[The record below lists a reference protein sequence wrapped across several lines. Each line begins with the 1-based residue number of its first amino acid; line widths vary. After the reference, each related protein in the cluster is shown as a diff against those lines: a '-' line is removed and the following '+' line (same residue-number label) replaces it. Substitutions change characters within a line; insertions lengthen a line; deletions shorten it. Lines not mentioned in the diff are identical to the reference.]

1 MDNIS
6 SKSNN
11 YCLEGFKA
19 DLLSSRSS
27 LREFKKDLNSYQQ
40 PLASKSKQT
49 SNLSVE
55 IVSVHIPKT
64 GGCSFRSILTKIYG
78 EEHCYL
84 DYEPSLVNLDVIT
97 SKHKVIHGHLATR
110 FVSKFPTAKII
121 VWIRNPIIRLVS
133 DYYYIFSRS
142 IEVLNQ
148 PANKLNKDIFESNLS
163 LEQFAEIPGRQNV
176 LNQYCDFDKI
186 KLYQDYFFI
195 GIQEFFDD
203 DITDLSNLLHW
214 PKIELERV
222 NETTHPKYKDN
233 LKALLCDKTLIS
245 KIVSLN
251 QKDMELY
258 HFCLEL
264 RAKRKSRSLQEMIDF

>member
-19 DLLSSRSS
+19 DLLRARSS
-27 LREFKKDLNSYQQ
+27 LRQFKKDLNSYQQ
-40 PLASKSKQT
+40 PLASKSQQT

-64 GGCSFRSILTKIYG
+64 AGSSFGNILTKIYG

-110 FVSKFPTAKII
+110 FVTKFPTAKII
-121 VWIRNPIIRLVS
+121 VWIRNPIVRLVS
-133 DYYYIFSRS
+133 DYYYIFSRP

-148 PANKLNKDIFESNLS
+148 SANKLNKDIFESNLS

-176 LNQYCDFDKI
+176 LNQYC
-186 KLYQDYFFI
+186 KLDRDYFFI

-203 DITDLSNLLHW
+203 DITDLTNLLHW
-214 PKIELERV
+214 PKIELEQV
-222 NETTHPKYKDN
+222 NETTHPKYKHD
-233 LKALLCDKTLIS
+233 LKALLCDKKLIS

-258 HFCLEL
+258 QSCLEL
-264 RAKRKSRSLQEMIDF
+264 RAKRKRMSLKEMMDF